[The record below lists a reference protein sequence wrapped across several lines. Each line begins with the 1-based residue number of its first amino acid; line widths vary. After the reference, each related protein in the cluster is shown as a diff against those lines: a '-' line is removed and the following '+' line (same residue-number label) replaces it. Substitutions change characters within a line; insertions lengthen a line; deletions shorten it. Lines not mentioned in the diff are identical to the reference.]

1 MERLDRNLEEI
12 FVERGKKFGLQTTAL
27 IAGQMV
33 TALRD
38 LHDAGYLHRDLKPE
52 NMMLHSDEHRIK
64 LIDFGLADHLKV
76 RRATTLI
83 GNVRFCSRGSHFGLS
98 SKKDD
103 LESLLYV
110 LFYFATGSLPWQN
123 SSKQDIEAEIH
134 RRTDLPLPSQPDTPI
149 LAAKGQFL
157 ALALAAFPP
166 SKNEIK
172 LAFFS

>member
-1 MERLDRNLEEI
+1 MEKLDRNLEELFI
-12 FVERGKKFGLQTTAL
+12 ERAKKFSLQTTAI
-27 IAGQMV
+27 IATQMM

-38 LHDAGYLHRDLKPE
+38 LHESGYLHRDLKPE
-52 NMMLHSDEHRIK
+52 NMMLHTGEHRIK

-76 RRATTLI
+76 RRASTLI

-110 LFYFATGSLPWQN
+110 LFYFASGSLPWQN
-123 SSKQDIEAEIH
+123 SSKQDIEAEIT
-134 RRTDLPLPSQPDTPI
+134 RRTDLPQPSQPDTPI
-149 LAAKGQFL
+149 LASKSQFL
-157 ALALAAFPP
+157 SKAVFPP

-172 LAFFS
+172 LSFFA